1 MLANYT
7 TGDLLFFDSL
17 PHKVHHRARRRSAAF
32 FSHPLF
38 SLPLPVLLLPSCQ
51 MYRYARC
58 PSCRI
63 NHRDGPKHV
72 FKATHKKKLQT
83 ILDKAAAK
91 LIALRVRQCLDS
103 PLLRPTSKGAE
114 RSYWCWF
121 CEEEIDNSAN
131 QFYWYLLLR

>member
-1 MLANYT
+1 MYNYN
-7 TGDLLFFDSL
+7 
-17 PHKVHHRARRRSAAF
+17 
-32 FSHPLF
+32 
-38 SLPLPVLLLPSCQ
+38 
-51 MYRYARC
+51 RC

-72 FKATHKKKLQT
+72 FKATHKRKLQT

-91 LIALRVRQCLDS
+91 LIALRVRQYLDS
-103 PLLRPTSKGAE
+103 PSLSPTSKQAE

-131 QFYWYLLLR
+131 QFHWYPSSSRVDVNMYCANLVSHGAPVRPCCATSQRGSTTKQCTPSGRPPLRRPG